1 MKKKILFFSG
11 NRAEY
16 SLIKPFYKIYKKLG
30 CDCKFIIA
38 GSHLSKNFGNTFNDF
53 KKDKIKI
60 FKKINI
66 KINTNKLQNITEY
79 SSKLQLSMN
88 ELFKKHNFDYTFL
101 SSDRFETFAAA
112 IVSFTNNVP
121 IIHYEGGE
129 ITEGGSLDDNIRHSI
144 SKISHIHFVTNK
156 KSKNI
161 LCRMGENKEHIFNT
175 GYSSLF
181 GTSKKNLIS
190 KKKIYNFLEIK
201 KNEKIILITMH
212 PIALNKNLTIKEI
225 KNVLGALKFIDNK
238 IYKIIFTYPNYDPNY
253 EIILNQINHFIKSH
267 KNAKLIP
274 HLGTQIYHSLMYY
287 FGKDNLGIC
296 IGNSSS
302 LIKEAPFFNCPSIII
317 GNRQR
322 GRYSYKKI
330 VFTQPKKEIIIKK
343 ISEITKSFNYKTA
356 PINFNN
362 INLKK
367 IIKKTIHLR
376 SKKNFLL
383 KKNFF

>member
-1 MKKKILFFSG
+1 M
-11 NRAEY
+11 
-16 SLIKPFYKIYKKLG
+16 
-30 CDCKFIIA
+30 
-38 GSHLSKNFGNTFNDF
+38 
-53 KKDKIKI
+53 
-60 FKKINI
+60 
-66 KINTNKLQNITEY
+66 
-79 SSKLQLSMN
+79 
-88 ELFKKHNFDYTFL
+88 
-101 SSDRFETFAAA
+101 
-112 IVSFTNNVP
+112 
-121 IIHYEGGE
+121 
-129 ITEGGSLDDNIRHSI
+129 
-144 SKISHIHFVTNK
+144 
-156 KSKNI
+156 
-161 LCRMGENKEHIFNT
+161 
-175 GYSSLF
+175 
-181 GTSKKNLIS
+181 
-190 KKKIYNFLEIK
+190 
-201 KNEKIILITMH
+201 
-212 PIALNKNLTIKEI
+212 
-225 KNVLGALKFIDNK
+225 K